1 MSKRHE
7 REEIVIKQA
16 VRFVLFSMLM
26 IMAAPAYS
34 STAAHVF
41 KCEEGKD
48 ATEEKIEAAASEW
61 LKAARSMKGGA
72 KFEAY
77 IYYPSA
83 ANLQNGDLLFVVVA
97 PSHADWGTFW
107 DNYKDSPAEKVDAAN
122 RAGVVCPDS
131 NLFEVVKGK

>member
-1 MSKRHE
+1 M
-7 REEIVIKQA
+7 IKLA
-16 VRFVLFSMLM
+16 ASFVLISMLM
-26 IMAAPAYS
+26 IMAGPAYS

-41 KCEEGKD
+41 RCEEGKD

-72 KFEAY
+72 KFDAY

-83 ANLQNGDLLFVVVA
+83 ANLANGDLLFVVVA

-107 DNYKDSPAEKVDAAN
+107 DNYKDSPAEKADAAN
-122 RAGVVCPDS
+122 RADVVCPDS
-131 NLFEVVKGK
+131 NLFEVVKVK

>member
-16 VRFVLFSMLM
+16 MRFVLFSMLM
-26 IMAAPAYS
+26 IMASPAYS
-34 STAAHVF
+34 SSAAHIF

-48 ATEEKIEAAASEW
+48 ASEEKIEAAASEW

-72 KFEAY
+72 KFDAY

-83 ANLQNGDLLFVVVA
+83 ANLANGDLLFVVVA

-107 DNYKDSPAEKVDAAN
+107 DNYKDSPAEKADAAN
-122 RAGVVCPDS
+122 RADVVCPSS
-131 NLFEVVKGK
+131 NLFEISKVK

>member
-1 MSKRHE
+1 
-7 REEIVIKQA
+7 VIKLA
-16 VRFVLFSMLM
+16 TSFVLISMLM
-26 IMAAPAYS
+26 IMAGPAYS
-34 STAAHVF
+34 STAAHIF

-72 KFEAY
+72 KFDAY

-97 PSHADWGTFW
+97 PSHAAWGTFW
-107 DNYKDSPAEKVDAAN
+107 DNYKDSPAEKADAAN
-122 RAGVVCPDS
+122 RADVVCPDS
-131 NLFEVVKGK
+131 NLFEVVKVK

>member
-1 MSKRHE
+1 M
-7 REEIVIKQA
+7 IKLA
-16 VRFVLFSMLM
+16 TSFVLISMLT
-26 IMAAPAYS
+26 IMAGPAYS
-34 STAAHVF
+34 TTAAHVF
-41 KCEEGKD
+41 RCEEGKD

-72 KFEAY
+72 KFDAY

-83 ANLQNGDLLFVVVA
+83 ANLANGDLLFVVVA

-122 RAGVVCPDS
+122 RSGVVCPDS
-131 NLFEVVKGK
+131 NLFEVVKVE

>member
-1 MSKRHE
+1 M
-7 REEIVIKQA
+7 IKLA
-16 VRFVLFSMLM
+16 KSFVLISMLI
-26 IMAAPAYS
+26 IMSGPAYS
-34 STAAHVF
+34 STAAHIF

-72 KFEAY
+72 KFDAY
-77 IYYPSA
+77 IYYPSV

-107 DNYKDSPAEKVDAAN
+107 DNYKDSPAEKVDAAS
-122 RAGVVCPDS
+122 RADVVCPDS
-131 NLFEVVKGK
+131 NLFEVVKVK